1 MAHARAGAP
10 QQAPPVKYVAALL
23 LSRGIE
29 AAAVVAGGLEGL
41 AGPVDYRGPERPFE
55 TTDYYEGEMGPGLRR
70 IFVSF
75 EPLGDPADL
84 ARVKLAAARLEE
96 RFSEGG
102 RRRVNIDPGYIDYFK
117 LVLASF
123 KEGPQKI
130 WLGEGVWADPVLL
143 FEDGAWRPLPWSFP
157 DFRAGT
163 YEEELGSIRHVYR
176 LQRRGG

>member
-10 QQAPPVKYVAALL
+10 APGPPVKHVAALL

-29 AAAVVAGGLEGL
+29 ADRVIAGGLDRL

-55 TTDYYEGEMGPGLRR
+55 ETDYYEREMGPGLRR
-70 IFVSF
+70 LFVSF
-75 EPLGDPADL
+75 EPLGEATSL
-84 ARVKLAAARLEE
+84 VRIKLAAARLEAG
-96 RFSEGG
+96 FSEGG

-130 WLGEGVWADPVLL
+130 YLGEGVWADPVLL
-143 FEDGAWRPLPWSFP
+143 FGDGAWRPLPWSF
-157 DFRAGT
+157 
-163 YEEELGSIRHVYR
+163 
-176 LQRRGG
+176 